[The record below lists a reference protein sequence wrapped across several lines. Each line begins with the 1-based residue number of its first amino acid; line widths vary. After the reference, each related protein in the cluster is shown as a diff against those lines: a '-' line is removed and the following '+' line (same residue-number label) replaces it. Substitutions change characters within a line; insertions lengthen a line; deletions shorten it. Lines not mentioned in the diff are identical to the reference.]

1 MSRLNANPDYR
12 QGNAASGGS
21 GDDVMVTSGFKSSVT
36 AKGGRKVLYDSPD
49 SRLGDNYTPHQYF
62 LDAIERNKNLHKY
75 SLSECLVGSCQA
87 RDQTNLLLIYIFRVV
102 VWATFR
108 VTESLDSGRIEFLAH
123 LDFFLQNLEFSRKI
137 PPFLLFFEKNYVC

>member
-1 MSRLNANPDYR
+1 MSRLNDNPDYR
-12 QGNAASGGS
+12 QGNAASAGS

-36 AKGGRKVLYDSPD
+36 AKGWRKVLYDSPD

-87 RDQTNLLLIYIFRVV
+87 RVKTTNSPIYDECQT
-102 VWATFR
+102 
-108 VTESLDSGRIEFLAH
+108 
-123 LDFFLQNLEFSRKI
+123 Q
-137 PPFLLFFEKNYVC
+137 

>member
-1 MSRLNANPDYR
+1 MCCCLKRVTVTTRDSINYITYNSETNKLQCNMSRLNDNPDYR
-12 QGNAASGGS
+12 QGNAASAGS

-36 AKGGRKVLYDSPD
+36 AKGWRKVLYDSPD

-87 RDQTNLLLIYIFRVV
+87 RV
-102 VWATFR
+102 
-108 VTESLDSGRIEFLAH
+108 
-123 LDFFLQNLEFSRKI
+123 
-137 PPFLLFFEKNYVC
+137 

>member
-1 MSRLNANPDYR
+1 MSRLNDNPDYR
-12 QGNAASGGS
+12 QVNAASAGS

-36 AKGGRKVLYDSPD
+36 AKGWRKVLYDSPD

-87 RDQTNLLLIYIFRVV
+87 RVETNLLLIY
-102 VWATFR
+102 T
-108 VTESLDSGRIEFLAH
+108 TT
-123 LDFFLQNLEFSRKI
+123 LQSMMNAKLSRFSR
-137 PPFLLFFEKNYVC
+137 F